1 MKLIWARVEKLR
13 NSTYAKNAI
22 LLALGTSS
30 AQIISM
36 ATMPILSRLY
46 SPEVFGSLAFFMAVF
61 GITSVFSTLRY
72 ETTILLPKN
81 DNDAKTLVAVASIAT
96 LTTTTLILIIL
107 SLINS
112 IVKLRLEISFPL
124 ILTAVIFGGF
134 SGLISVGNT
143 WLNRLQRYNKLT
155 LQRLAQ
161 SVTAAAIGVIF
172 GYYGSEWGL
181 LIAQCTVI
189 ILTCAFFSR
198 FLLRSL
204 SLQTPK
210 LLATAA
216 KTHLNTPK
224 FLLPTSLLDVV
235 TMHLPIVILITY
247 YGSEVTGQF
256 SMAWKMAALPISLV
270 GAAVG
275 QVFFQRYASVWP
287 DRSSAAIVLYQT
299 WGGLTLVGLIPTVLL
314 LFWGQDI
321 FAIVLGENWSE
332 AGHMATYLAPML
344 LAMLISSPTSSAL
357 IVMGLQR
364 YSLYFGIAVFL
375 YRPLCLYLGWILND
389 IYKGLALLTTL
400 EILQI
405 SIYQYIIFRHL
416 RS

>member
-1 MKLIWARVEKLR
+1 MNFIWACVEKLR
-13 NSTYAKNAI
+13 NNTYARNVI

-30 AQIISM
+30 AQVISM

-46 SPEVFGSLAFFMAVF
+46 SPDVFGTLAFFMAVF
-61 GITSVFSTLRY
+61 SITSVFVTLRY
-72 ETTILLPKN
+72 ETTILLPRK
-81 DNDAKTLVAVASIAT
+81 DSDAKTLVAVASIAT
-96 LTTTTLILIIL
+96 LTLTTLILA
-107 SLINS
+107 SLCLTNS
-112 IVKLRLEISFPL
+112 IVKLKLEISFPL
-124 ILTAVIFGGF
+124 IIIAVIFGGLA
-134 SGLISVGNT
+134 GLISIGNT
-143 WLNRLQRYNKLT
+143 WLNRQQKYRNLT
-155 LQRLAQ
+155 IQRLAQ
-161 SVTAAAIGVIF
+161 SVTAAAIGIFF
-172 GYYGSEWGL
+172 GYYGNGWGL
-181 LIAQCTVI
+181 LIAQCAII
-189 ILTCAFFSR
+189 ILTFVFFSN
-198 FLLRSL
+198 FLLNSL
-204 SLQTPK
+204 SFQTPK
-210 LLATAA
+210 LLLTAA
-216 KTHLNTPK
+216 KTHLSTPK
-224 FLLPTSLLDVV
+224 FLLPTALLDIV

-287 DRSSAAIVLYQT
+287 DRSSAAKVLYQT
-299 WGGLTLVGLIPTVLL
+299 WGGLALVGLIPTVLL

-321 FAIVLGENWSE
+321 FSIVLGKNWSE
-332 AGHMATYLAPML
+332 AGRMATYLAPML

-357 IVMGLQR
+357 VVMGLQR

-389 IYKGLALLTTL
+389 VYKGLALLTAL

-416 RS
+416 KS